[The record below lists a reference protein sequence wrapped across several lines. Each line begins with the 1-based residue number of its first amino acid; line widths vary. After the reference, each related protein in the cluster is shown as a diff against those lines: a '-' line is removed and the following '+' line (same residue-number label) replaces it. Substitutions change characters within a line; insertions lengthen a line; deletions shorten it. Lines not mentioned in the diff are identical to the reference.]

1 VTDTTKNP
9 RFDPMKP
16 REFNALIRQCLRGG
30 RGSDRNALDP
40 AKVSALDSYTRERAL
55 HFIVRS
61 RAPVLVEFLS
71 ERSDLSWLASCSYYQ
86 RTRGASGYT
95 FLHTSEHEIK

>member
-1 VTDTTKNP
+1 MTDTTKDP

-16 REFNALIRQCLRGG
+16 REFNALIRQCLHSG
-30 RGSDRNALDP
+30 RGKKSKTIDT
-40 AKVSALDSYTRERAL
+40 AKISALDSYTRERAL

-95 FLHTSEHEIK
+95 FLHTSEHKIK

>member
-1 VTDTTKNP
+1 VTDTTKDP
-9 RFDPMKP
+9 RFDPMKA
-16 REFNALIRQCLRGG
+16 REFNALIRQCLYSRRGTNH
-30 RGSDRNALDP
+30 NAIDP
-40 AKVSALDSYTRERAL
+40 SKVSALDSYTRERAL

-61 RAPVLVEFLS
+61 RAPLLVEFLS